1 MRTFLAL
8 LLIAG
13 ALASGCK
20 RQTKTVA
27 PGPVL
32 TDLSPE
38 QVVRL
43 DQQRAVIQE
52 AATKRYQAPPLTRS
66 MADMPVLQRL
76 LDDGVFARTQTY
88 QLQCLGVVFGDVL
101 ANELPLWWMWASDQG
116 GAWPALKYKD
126 TTIQLNALTLIS
138 KRIEGGEKVDLAA
151 LFRATKEA
159 LEKVERELR
168 R

>member
-1 MRTFLAL
+1 L

-20 RQTKTVA
+20 RKTKTEA

-38 QVVRL
+38 QVGRL
-43 DQQRAVIQE
+43 DKQRAVIQE

-66 MADMPVLQRL
+66 MADLPVLQRL

-101 ANELPLWWMWASDQG
+101 ANELPLWWMWATDQG
-116 GAWPALKYKD
+116 DAWPALKYKD

-138 KRIEGGEKVDLAA
+138 KRIEDGEKVDLAA
-151 LFRATKEA
+151 LFRATKET

-168 R
+168 P